1 GLSQLR
7 SAKNP
12 NLPRPTHPVLS
23 TPWLA
28 AVDRCNISLFG
39 KIIKV
44 AKQSILQKY
53 FNLFIKKEN
62 ILSS

>member
-1 GLSQLR
+1 M
-7 SAKNP
+7 
-12 NLPRPTHPVLS
+12 LS

>member
-1 GLSQLR
+1 SQLR

-28 AVDRCNISLFG
+28 AWDARLCWLVR
-39 KIIKV
+39 
-44 AKQSILQKY
+44 
-53 FNLFIKKEN
+53 
-62 ILSS
+62 